1 MIKFRMIGAA
11 GLSLVLAL
19 ALAGPA
25 MAASD
30 GGYGMHRAYHA
41 HDGRA
46 IHRMPAQD
54 FDAYDFGAVRP
65 AYRSGRS
72 GPYGDGNDPG
82 SVDDHMRLPPSAN
95 GG

>member
-11 GLSLVLAL
+11 GLSFVLAL

-41 HDGRA
+41 HDGR
-46 IHRMPAQD
+46 
-54 FDAYDFGAVRP
+54 
-65 AYRSGRS
+65 
-72 GPYGDGNDPG
+72 GDSPNACAGF
-82 SVDDHMRLPPSAN
+82 
-95 GG
+95 